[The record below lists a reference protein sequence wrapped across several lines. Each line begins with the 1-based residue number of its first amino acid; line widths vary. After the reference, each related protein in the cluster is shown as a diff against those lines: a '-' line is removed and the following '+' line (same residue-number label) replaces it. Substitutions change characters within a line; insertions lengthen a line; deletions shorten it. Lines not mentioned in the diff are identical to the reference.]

1 MTHTS
6 DVLIIGGGIVGCAC
20 AYELAKRGARV
31 TLLEYGKTG
40 MQATNAAAGLL
51 APLGEADAPT
61 AILRT
66 GMQALQAFPAL
77 ADELRE
83 RCGFDIELMREGIL
97 KLAFDDDE
105 AHALRRR
112 FAWQRELGMPLQ
124 WLDGAMC
131 RELEPRL
138 SHDAIAGVLSQEEA
152 WVSNQLLAL
161 AVERAA
167 RSYGAVIR
175 EQAPVTRVRR
185 SRGRVRQIVARDE
198 TFEAP
203 TIVLAAGAR
212 SGQIAAR
219 MGIDLPVF
227 PVRGQMIALGG
238 MLPPVRHVIWGG
250 DRHGYL
256 VPRANGL
263 IFVGATVEHV
273 GFRRRTTKAAV
284 ASLRTMA
291 ARTVPQLAAATMP
304 FEWAGLRPGT
314 PDGMPYIGP
323 VAGTNVVAATG
334 HYRNG
339 ILLGPITGQWI
350 ASGVLDG
357 DWSGVPDDFSPSRLP
372 ERGAKRGG

>member
-6 DVLIIGGGIVGCAC
+6 DVLIIGGGVVGCAC

-51 APLGEADAPT
+51 APLGENDAPT

-66 GMQALQAFPAL
+66 GLEALRAFPAL
-77 ADELRE
+77 AEELRD

-97 KLAFDDDE
+97 KLAFDEEETD
-105 AHALRRR
+105 ALRRR
-112 FAWQRELGMPLQ
+112 YSWQRELGLPLE
-124 WLDGAMC
+124 WLDGATC

-138 SHDAIAGVLSQEEA
+138 SHRVVAGVLSQQEA
-152 WVSNQLLAL
+152 WVSNQLLGLAL
-161 AVERAA
+161 DRAA
-167 RSYGAVIR
+167 RSYGAEVLEHTPVQRIR
-175 EQAPVTRVRR
+175 TQRRRVV
-185 SRGRVRQIVARDE
+185 SVQGGEGNFAAE
-198 TFEAP
+198 

-212 SGQIAAR
+212 SAGIAAR

-238 MLPPVRHVIWGG
+238 MLPPIRHAIWGG
-250 DRHGYL
+250 DGHGYL
-256 VPRANGL
+256 VPRKNGL

-273 GFRRRTTKAAV
+273 GFRRRTTKAGV
-284 ASLRTMA
+284 ASMRRMA
-291 ARTVPQLAAATMP
+291 AALVPQLAAATMP

-314 PDGMPYIGP
+314 PDGYPYIGP
-323 VAGTNVVAATG
+323 VEGTNVIVATG

-339 ILLGPITGQWI
+339 ILLGPLTGRWV
-350 ASGVLDG
+350 AAGVLDG
-357 DWSGVPDDFSPSRLP
+357 DWSAVPAGFSPARVVR
-372 ERGAKRGG
+372 EQ